1 MYSFLAFFP
10 IIVILVM
17 MIGFKKSSKLS
28 LSVALAFALLIS
40 YFSFGASVTELSA
53 RVLFGF
59 LKAFDILVI
68 IFGAILILNTMK
80 YSGAMNAIN
89 NGFTKITTDRRI
101 QVIIIGWAFGAF
113 IEGAAGFGAPAA
125 LAAPLL
131 VGLGF
136 PAFGAAI
143 TTLILNS
150 SPVSYGAV
158 GTPTFGIQQALN
170 SFLPDPVALDAYMK
184 DVSIHTATI
193 HSVCAL
199 FVPFLVVAMMVK
211 IFGKN
216 KSFKDALP
224 VLPFCLLAS
233 ISFIVPFF
241 LMAKFAGFEL
251 PALLGGLISLGIL
264 VLAAKI
270 GFLVPKDK
278 WDFEPI
284 ETWPD
289 FWKAPIN
296 TSSEKKET
304 VTQNMSLFMAWL
316 PYVIIS
322 LVLVITRIPQFGLKD
337 FLKSLKI
344 EFPAI
349 MDVPGT
355 AYDFEY
361 AYLPGTIPFI
371 LVAII
376 IIFLH
381 KMKIED
387 VKSAWSVTFG
397 QVSKAVIPLAAGVAM
412 VYILKDFKFT
422 YETQEGFTMVKIMA
436 KFFADLSGK
445 GYVIVSPLIGILGSF
460 FSGSNTVSNILFGGL
475 QYETA
480 SLVGLNTQVIL
491 ALQNVGGSIGHMVC
505 INNIVAV
512 CATVGLLGK
521 GEGRLLTY
529 SLLPCL
535 FYTVLAVGVGYVLL
549 GVI

>member
-1 MYSFLAFFP
+1 M
-10 IIVILVM
+10 
-17 MIGFKKSSKLS
+17 
-28 LSVALAFALLIS
+28 
-40 YFSFGASVTELSA
+40 
-53 RVLFGF
+53 
-59 LKAFDILVI
+59 
-68 IFGAILILNTMK
+68 
-80 YSGAMNAIN
+80 
-89 NGFTKITTDRRI
+89 
-101 QVIIIGWAFGAF
+101 
-113 IEGAAGFGAPAA
+113 
-125 LAAPLL
+125 
-131 VGLGF
+131 
-136 PAFGAAI
+136 
-143 TTLILNS
+143 
-150 SPVSYGAV
+150 
-158 GTPTFGIQQALN
+158 
-170 SFLPDPVALDAYMK
+170 
-184 DVSIHTATI
+184 
-193 HSVCAL
+193 
-199 FVPFLVVAMMVK
+199 
-211 IFGKN
+211 
-216 KSFKDALP
+216 
-224 VLPFCLLAS
+224 
-233 ISFIVPFF
+233 
-241 LMAKFAGFEL
+241 
-251 PALLGGLISLGIL
+251 
-264 VLAAKI
+264 
-270 GFLVPKDK
+270 
-278 WDFEPI
+278 
-284 ETWPD
+284 
-289 FWKAPIN
+289 
-296 TSSEKKET
+296 
-304 VTQNMSLFMAWL
+304 
-316 PYVIIS
+316 IIS